1 MLRLLPVGARFP
13 DCVFFKLIR
22 KIYECHSNMTQP
34 SCDRQVNNCDIIL
47 NDVSSR
53 VTPAVTGLPIF
64 AFRESLYTEKG
75 WQT

>member
-1 MLRLLPVGARFP
+1 
-13 DCVFFKLIR
+13 
-22 KIYECHSNMTQP
+22 MTQP